1 MTNFEPTLKLIKFKI
16 NILSGLTSVEW
27 FQCSVSLFSEFDF
40 QYRTRQSLV
49 RYWNYSFIVN
59 EHVQITPDNTLTG
72 CLKLWII
79 NYIYTRELWRTGKV
93 RYKNERVPDR
103 SNIVLTSLIVLVFF
117 FPFLWKFRHLLD
129 NSKVVA
135 PWLWNQLP
143 LELWSVTSVYQSK
156 MQLKTLI

>member
-59 EHVQITPDNTLTG
+59 ERVQITPYNSLTG
-72 CLKLWII
+72 CLKL
-79 NYIYTRELWRTGKV
+79 
-93 RYKNERVPDR
+93 
-103 SNIVLTSLIVLVFF
+103 
-117 FPFLWKFRHLLD
+117 
-129 NSKVVA
+129 
-135 PWLWNQLP
+135 
-143 LELWSVTSVYQSK
+143 
-156 MQLKTLI
+156 